1 MASSAPSSSAP
12 VEQIVI
18 IPADNGGFLAV
29 CSKKASGGRSTMS
42 MAEPSKHTFTD
53 LAGLQG
59 YLDETLGGG
68 DASAG
73 APPSGPP
80 MPSHGGPPMGGPPA
94 PAEPDEDGG
103 GELPPPMTDDEG

>member
-59 YLDETLGGG
+59 YLDETLGG
-68 DASAG
+68 ASAG

-80 MPSHGGPPMGGPPA
+80 PMPGPGGPPMPA
-94 PAEPDEDGG
+94 APDEAEG
-103 GELPPPMTDDEG
+103 GELPPPMTEDEG